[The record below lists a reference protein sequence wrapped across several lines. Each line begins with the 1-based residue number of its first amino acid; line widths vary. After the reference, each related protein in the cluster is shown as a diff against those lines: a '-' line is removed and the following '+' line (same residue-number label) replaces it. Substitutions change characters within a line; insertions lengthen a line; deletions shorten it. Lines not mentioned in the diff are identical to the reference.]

1 MFHVFSPAPKS
12 LEHRKNPA
20 VLLMASISKGLVMGG
35 ERGLQEG
42 WEQRTLL
49 GLCLG
54 ILQAESD
61 LVLYL
66 N

>member
-1 MFHVFSPAPKS
+1 M
-12 LEHRKNPA
+12 
-20 VLLMASISKGLVMGG
+20 LLMASISKGLVMGG

-49 GLCLG
+49 RLCLG
-54 ILQAESD
+54 IPQAESD